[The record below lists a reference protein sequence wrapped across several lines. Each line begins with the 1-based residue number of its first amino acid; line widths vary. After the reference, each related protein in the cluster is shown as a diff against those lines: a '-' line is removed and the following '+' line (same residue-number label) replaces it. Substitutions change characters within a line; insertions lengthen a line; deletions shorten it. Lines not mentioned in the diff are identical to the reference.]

1 MASPRSDRGDTI
13 RTLSTA
19 LALSALTLLGCS
31 GSSRQLYGRLEAASP
46 APLIEI
52 LEQQRGRLESL
63 SAVAKIRITF
73 APLPGEEAESFST
86 SQAVLAASPASFRL
100 DTLSPFGVSYAAIS
114 DGQRIA
120 VLAPEEG
127 TIYRGRATPTT
138 IASATGVEA
147 GPEEIT
153 QVLLGRPPM
162 VPIQEHLAWVSSAHD
177 GGRTTASPG
186 GKGAEVFLH
195 APIGSGGSTILVG
208 FAEAPVA
215 GGVPVAVSFE
225 RISRDGVVQLAAR
238 FEEHREIDGQV
249 VPTKIYVTAPGS
261 TAQLNYR
268 DIETNP
274 QLEPSNFELPTPPG
288 MRTLPLGGRM
298 VSP

>member
-13 RTLSTA
+13 RTLCTA
-19 LALSALTLLGCS
+19 LALSALTLVGCS

-127 TIYRGRATPTT
+127 TIYRDSLA
-138 IASATGVEA
+138 IADCSVAH
-147 GPEEIT
+147 PERRQGDES
-153 QVLLGRPPM
+153 
-162 VPIQEHLAWVSSAHD
+162 E
-177 GGRTTASPG
+177 
-186 GKGAEVFLH
+186 
-195 APIGSGGSTILVG
+195 
-208 FAEAPVA
+208 
-215 GGVPVAVSFE
+215 
-225 RISRDGVVQLAAR
+225 
-238 FEEHREIDGQV
+238 
-249 VPTKIYVTAPGS
+249 
-261 TAQLNYR
+261 
-268 DIETNP
+268 
-274 QLEPSNFELPTPPG
+274 
-288 MRTLPLGGRM
+288 
-298 VSP
+298 